1 MSNTERLFRLY
12 GESHQNKTNKLIH
25 WIFVPL
31 IFVSVIGLL
40 WSVKL
45 GDSTIFGIP
54 MNVAMV
60 ISPLVM
66 IYYFRMNFRIAIGML
81 LLTFLS
87 FFFAEVVEIFVAGR
101 LWMVM
106 LALFIVSWVFQ
117 FIGHGIEGKKP
128 SFSQDLQF
136 FLVGPAW
143 ILGALYRALGIKY

>member
-1 MSNTERLFRLY
+1 MSNLENLFSQY

-31 IFVSVIGLL
+31 IYISVIGLL
-40 WSVKL
+40 WCVKL
-45 GDSTIFGIP
+45 GDILVLGTQL
-54 MNVAMV
+54 NAALV
-60 ISPLVM
+60 IAPLVL
-66 IYYFRMNFRIAIGML
+66 IYYFRLNFKIAIGMVAL
-81 LLTFLS
+81 SILS
-87 FFFAEVVEIFVAGR
+87 FFLSGLIEIVAAHQ

-106 LALFIVSWVFQ
+106 LAVFVISWVFQ

-143 ILGALYRALGIKY
+143 IIGALYRGLGIKY